1 MNDFDEKILKKQ
13 SKDNFKDFLEK
24 EKRSLITY
32 TKDSNLMY
40 IPDEKIE
47 KFHMVP
53 QKQSLYLPLSLFL
66 EKDLN
71 NLEIIFHIYYELALY
86 SDWKKNASIYLNRK
100 KSFQKQVDEM
110 SKFILK
116 KIESEGLQNDRA
128 YSEIVITSYVKREI
142 TDFLYTMDRYYSFL
156 KVLQLSPIYRDVE
169 NFENLKI
176 YLKKREGQREKIIEL
191 PKHKAYSNSFMI
203 IELFSEI
210 PKIDRVIKNPF
221 EEEIFGQDLFSFV
234 RFYFIKQINRNNTV
248 LERDEFIKSFVYP
261 SFEKLWKEE
270 IEEITLQ
277 KSKVETKDTSNSSE
291 NPFSDERIEDEDGL
305 EISKED
311 QEKMLQE
318 MVEEE
323 VDISSDVED
332 IVKGRIDLEPY
343 GVSQQEQDLFNYY
356 SQKVSKERQ
365 EMKNFWRELI
375 GNAKKEVNVKKKEQ
389 RKGKLDVDSLIKKY
403 PDFLEAEKKGS
414 YKNLPIFSK
423 YELEKVSKELP
434 EKIEISF
441 LIDNSGSMTKSKIE
455 AGRNALAV
463 TLLSLEDFNEYLS
476 ANSEKLNQNVEV
488 LSETWFYG
496 SNYYKVKKFKYKNNS
511 KKEKS
516 DIINSIVKLNGE
528 DGATDDASLL
538 KEINKN
544 ISGKQEL
551 RIKNGKEIKILFQ
564 ITDGAS
570 SFPGLAK
577 EEVKELIDKNVKVF
591 AFQIGKTSEKDQEL
605 FNFVW
610 NEGHENNHGVIIG
623 EEINKLPTELL
634 KAVGKNLENIFRK

>member
-1 MNDFDEKILKKQ
+1 MNDFDENILKEQ
-13 SKDNFKDFLEK
+13 SKENFKDFLEK

-221 EEEIFGQDLFSFV
+221 EEKIFGQDLFSFV

-261 SFEKLWKEE
+261 SFE
-270 IEEITLQ
+270 
-277 KSKVETKDTSNSSE
+277 N
-291 NPFSDERIEDEDGL
+291 
-305 EISKED
+305 
-311 QEKMLQE
+311 
-318 MVEEE
+318 
-323 VDISSDVED
+323 
-332 IVKGRIDLEPY
+332 Y
-343 GVSQQEQDLFNYY
+343 G
-356 SQKVSKERQ
+356 
-365 EMKNFWRELI
+365 
-375 GNAKKEVNVKKKEQ
+375 KKK
-389 RKGKLDVDSLIKKY
+389 
-403 PDFLEAEKKGS
+403 
-414 YKNLPIFSK
+414 
-423 YELEKVSKELP
+423 
-434 EKIEISF
+434 
-441 LIDNSGSMTKSKIE
+441 
-455 AGRNALAV
+455 
-463 TLLSLEDFNEYLS
+463 
-476 ANSEKLNQNVEV
+476 
-488 LSETWFYG
+488 
-496 SNYYKVKKFKYKNNS
+496 
-511 KKEKS
+511 
-516 DIINSIVKLNGE
+516 
-528 DGATDDASLL
+528 
-538 KEINKN
+538 
-544 ISGKQEL
+544 
-551 RIKNGKEIKILFQ
+551 
-564 ITDGAS
+564 
-570 SFPGLAK
+570 
-577 EEVKELIDKNVKVF
+577 
-591 AFQIGKTSEKDQEL
+591 
-605 FNFVW
+605 
-610 NEGHENNHGVIIG
+610 
-623 EEINKLPTELL
+623 
-634 KAVGKNLENIFRK
+634 

>member
-291 NPFSDERIEDEDGL
+291 NPFSDEIIEDEDGL

-332 IVKGRIDLEPY
+332 IVNGRIDLEPY

-365 EMKNFWRELI
+365 EMKKFWRELI

-423 YELEKVSKELP
+423 YELEKISKELP

-496 SNYYKVKKFKYKNNS
+496 SKYYKVKKFKYKNNS

-577 EEVKELIDKNVKVF
+577 EEVKELLDKNIKIF